1 MRNFATLTR
10 MRIQLTLRNKM
21 FLFFSVIMPFGFFF
35 LYAGVFAKGQP
46 AGVRFFLGPVVALA
60 VMGSFWGLSAALVMF
75 REQGILRRFHVT
87 PVTAS
92 DMLASSI
99 VANYVLI
106 FPTVLLQF
114 VFARTIF
121 HVTHF
126 GDLFATF
133 ILISIGNI
141 AFASLGLVVASV
153 TNTMQ
158 ETQVINQLI
167 WLPLIF
173 LSGATFPLAFLPQVV
188 QKVSLFLPATYLVQ
202 GLSRTIFRI
211 CAHLGPQRPYLSGF
225 PGLLG
230 CTYFFLSAQLFR
242 WEPEVKVP
250 RKAKLL
256 VLATIIPFLLLGFWE
271 NTYGNIPAQA
281 QSALD
286 SLSAPAKSAPP
297 PDSANPPDL
306 PSVNWRF
313 GFRETL
319 RAKLVF
325 ALATAF
331 STLSLTL
338 SARVPYS
345 ALSGNT
351 ASGATKK
358 DTTCPSKRPKKSG
371 TTESGSTG
379 KTPPFTSFPT
389 S

>member
-1 MRNFATLTR
+1 LRNFATLTR

-46 AGVRFFLGPVVALA
+46 RDVQFFLGPVVALA

-114 VFARTIF
+114 IFARTIF

-126 GDLFATF
+126 GDIFATF

-202 GLSRTIFRI
+202 GLRRTIFESAPI
-211 CAHLGPQRPYLSGF
+211 WDHNVLISLGSLVCWAV
-225 PGLLG
+225 L
-230 CTYFFLSAQLFR
+230 TFFLSAQLFR

-256 VLATIIPFLLLGFWE
+256 VIATVVPFLLLGLWE

-286 SLSAPAKSAPP
+286 SLSAPAKSSPP
-297 PDSANPPDL
+297 SDSPKEPDS
-306 PSVNWRF
+306 
-313 GFRETL
+313 
-319 RAKLVF
+319 
-325 ALATAF
+325 
-331 STLSLTL
+331 
-338 SARVPYS
+338 
-345 ALSGNT
+345 
-351 ASGATKK
+351 
-358 DTTCPSKRPKKSG
+358 PK
-371 TTESGSTG
+371 
-379 KTPPFTSFPT
+379 
-389 S
+389 

>member
-21 FLFFSVIMPFGFFF
+21 FLFFTVIMPFAFFF

-46 AGVRFFLGPVVALA
+46 VVVKFFLGPVVALT

-99 VANYVLI
+99 VANYVLM

-114 VFARTIF
+114 LFARYVF

-126 GDLFATF
+126 GDLLAAF
-133 ILISIGNI
+133 ILISIGTVS
-141 AFASLGLVVASV
+141 FASLGLVVASV

-158 ETQVINQLI
+158 ETQVINQLL

-202 GLSRTIFRI
+202 GLQRAIFNSAPI
-211 CAHLGPQRPYLSGF
+211 WQLGVQVSSLACWAV
-225 PGLLG
+225 L
-230 CTYFFLSAQLFR
+230 TFFLSAQLFR

-250 RKAKLL
+250 RRAKLL
-256 VLATIIPFLLLGFWE
+256 VLATIIPFLILGLWE
-271 NTYGNIPAQA
+271 NKYGNITVQA
-281 QSALD
+281 QSAYD
-286 SLSAPAKSAPP
+286 SLSQAPKSAPP
-297 PDSANPPDL
+297 PDA
-306 PSVNWRF
+306 
-313 GFRETL
+313 
-319 RAKLVF
+319 
-325 ALATAF
+325 
-331 STLSLTL
+331 
-338 SARVPYS
+338 
-345 ALSGNT
+345 
-351 ASGATKK
+351 
-358 DTTCPSKRPKKSG
+358 PK
-371 TTESGSTG
+371 
-379 KTPPFTSFPT
+379 
-389 S
+389 